1 MVDRRA
7 EWLAIAEGLLSQ
19 PTVPLVE
26 DLPAAHVVD
35 FARRRRHLDVDRDAA
50 GNVVVRYHGDGAG
63 AEHPLVLVAHLDHPG
78 FAVDGVDDD
87 GRVSLSFRGGLATA
101 NAVAGAPVDFFRPLE
116 IDPVGRG
123 ELIDAEGPDGRLTG
137 ARARVSDGEAAPGD
151 FAMWGFPGFA
161 LEGGRICGR
170 VCDDLLGA
178 AVVLCTLDELS
189 RRAPAGVEVWG
200 LFTRAEEIG
209 FLGTLEAIRLE
220 TVPRPARVLSLE
232 CSKALVDAPQ
242 GGGVIVR
249 VGDRTSIFDPGLS
262 EALATAARQLAKGD
276 SAVLASHRG
285 NECRSETQERGDS
298 FRWQRKLMDAGT
310 CEASAFCAA
319 GWRASGLALP
329 LGNYHNALDRA
340 LDGTPLD
347 RPGIG
352 PEHVAVDD
360 YLAGVHLLVELAMS
374 PGLLDE
380 ASGPPPWLTER
391 MAWARR
397 ELAPASAG
405 DRRA

>member
-7 EWLAIAEGLLSQ
+7 DWLAVAEGLLWQ

-35 FARRRRHLDVDRDAA
+35 FADRRERLAGHRDAA
-50 GNVVVRYHGDGAG
+50 GNVVVRYYGEEADA
-63 AEHPLVLVAHLDHPG
+63 ARPLVLVAHLDHPG
-78 FAVDGVDDD
+78 FVVEEIVGDGTVA
-87 GRVSLSFRGGLATA
+87 LSFRGGLATA
-101 NAVAGAPVDFFRPLE
+101 NAGAGTPVDFFHPRL

-123 ELIDAEGPDGRLTG
+123 ELTDSEGDQGRLTS
-137 ARARVSDGEAAPGD
+137 ARARLVDGEVSTGD
-151 FAMWGFPGFA
+151 FAMWAFPGFLLDA
-161 LEGGRICGR
+161 GRICGR

-178 AVVLCTLDELS
+178 AVVLCALDELS
-189 RRAPAGVEVWG
+189 RRAPPGVEAWG

-209 FLGTLEAIRLE
+209 FLGTLEAIRLG
-220 TVPRPARVLSLE
+220 TVPPGARVLSLE

-262 EALATAARQLAKGD
+262 ESLAGAARRLAD
-276 SAVLASHRG
+276 ADA
-285 NECRSETQERGDS
+285 D

-340 LDGTPLD
+340 LDGSPLD
-347 RPGIG
+347 GPGIG
-352 PEHVAVDD
+352 PEHVTVDD
-360 YLAGVHLLVELAMS
+360 YLAGVRLLVELATT
-374 PGLLDE
+374 PDLLDQPT
-380 ASGPPPWLTER
+380 GPPPWLAER
-391 MAWARR
+391 MERARQ
-397 ELAPASAG
+397 ELSPATAPWSAG
-405 DRRA
+405 EPAGTGGRHA